1 MTGMTIPTI
10 PSLPAGYIVQLADLQ
25 NLEYACNFALTKPM
39 TRIIDTAGGHAIGTS
54 YAAVQFSTTSFDVD
68 GMWNAANPKQL
79 TVQTPG
85 WYKLR
90 YGINVGSVGGITFNT
105 YVTSTTGSNNPQ
117 GSGITSAPYWAG
129 YADVGVGNFGF
140 PCSSGLWPFF
150 LYAGDFVQVL
160 IEASATGA
168 STGTAGPGST
178 TDAYSYFSLEYVS
191 IQ

>member
-1 MTGMTIPTI
+1 MTIPTI
-10 PSLPAGYIVQLADLQ
+10 PPLPAGYVVQLADLQ
-25 NLEYACNFALTKPM
+25 NLAYACTFALTKPM
-39 TRIIDTAGGHAIGTS
+39 TRVIDTAGGQAIGTS
-54 YAAVQFSTTSFDVD
+54 YGAVQFVSTSFDVD

-90 YGINVGSVGGITFNT
+90 YGVNVGTVGGVFNT
-105 YVTSTTGSNNPQ
+105 YATSTTGSNNPQ
-117 GSGITSAPYWAG
+117 GAGVVSAPYWGG
-129 YADVGVGNFGF
+129 YSDSNAANFGLA
-140 PCSSGLWPFF
+140 CASGLWPFF

-160 IEASATGA
+160 ISAAATGA
-168 STGTAGPGST
+168 STGTTGPGST